1 MSRLLPAIDKNVEMP
16 AGAVPVL
23 RLFRVMQEIV
33 DFSGE

>member
-1 MSRLLPAIDKNVEMP
+1 MDRLWPAIDNNVEMP

-23 RLFRVMQEIV
+23 QRFRAMQEIV